1 MFENSKKLERVPGQ
15 EEMCCVIPLS
25 ETEESWREE
34 KERNNS
40 SHFYSNELEKG
51 HHTVN
56 TLLQTIN

>member
-15 EEMCCVIPLS
+15 EEMCCVIPVS
-25 ETEESWREE
+25 DTKESWGEE

-40 SHFYSNELEKG
+40 SHSYSNKLEKG

-56 TLLQTIN
+56 TILQTMN